1 MAFEDESPASSVPA
15 ALPGAAPEPRPSTVL
30 LIEDDAGDALLV
42 REMLEDSANGSGPAI
57 ASVWAQS
64 LSAARPL
71 LDASVDCVLLDLGLP
86 DASGLGA
93 LTEVLGFSG
102 EAAVVVLTGLE
113 DKALGTRSVELGAQ
127 DYLTKGTV
135 DAEGL
140 SRSIRYAIERK
151 RAGTTRR
158 HLREAELRR
167 AENARLQRGLLPR
180 PLIRRLDL
188 GWATRYAPG
197 GGQSLLG
204 GDFYDAVELDDGT
217 VRLVVGDVCG
227 HGPDEAAV
235 GVAMR
240 VAWRSLVVAGVPPD
254 QLLHRLERVLELE
267 RHVDDLFTT
276 VCDVVL
282 LPDLAGAEVRVA
294 GHPAPLRIDE
304 TLVGSQPLDER
315 GPPLGMFRDAEW
327 NANEVDLGTDWTWLL
342 YTDGLIEGRDGT
354 SEERL
359 ADVGLARLALEALP
373 QASDLGDLADRLR
386 RDAERA
392 NGGELSDDVAMC
404 LLSPAARWRR

>member
-1 MAFEDESPASSVPA
+1 
-15 ALPGAAPEPRPSTVL
+15 
-30 LIEDDAGDALLV
+30 
-42 REMLEDSANGSGPAI
+42 
-57 ASVWAQS
+57 
-64 LSAARPL
+64 
-71 LDASVDCVLLDLGLP
+71 
-86 DASGLGA
+86 
-93 LTEVLGFSG
+93 
-102 EAAVVVLTGLE
+102 
-113 DKALGTRSVELGAQ
+113 
-127 DYLTKGTV
+127 
-135 DAEGL
+135 
-140 SRSIRYAIERK
+140 
-151 RAGTTRR
+151 
-158 HLREAELRR
+158 
-167 AENARLQRGLLPR
+167 
-180 PLIRRLDL
+180 
-188 GWATRYAPG
+188 
-197 GGQSLLG
+197 
-204 GDFYDAVELDDGT
+204 